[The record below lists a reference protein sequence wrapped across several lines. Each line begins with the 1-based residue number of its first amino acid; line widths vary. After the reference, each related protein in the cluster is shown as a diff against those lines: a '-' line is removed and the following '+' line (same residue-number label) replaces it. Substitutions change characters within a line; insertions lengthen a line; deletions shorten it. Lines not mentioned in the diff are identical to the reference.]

1 MPYNKIDAKDR
12 FYKLL
17 TINKLDEL
25 KDIIKDEPMVEE
37 YENKLI
43 EYSKKT
49 ENEEEN
55 MIEAMDKFF
64 MEQEAYEMGEEKG
77 IEKNQHNIVLNMY
90 KDKV

>member
-1 MPYNKIDAKDR
+1 MPYNKIDTKDR

-25 KDIIKDEPMVEE
+25 KEIIKDEPMVEE
-37 YENKLI
+37 YDNKLI

-49 ENEEEN
+49 EKEEEN
-55 MIEAMDKFF
+55 ITEAMDKFF
-64 MEQEAYEMGEEKG
+64 MEQEAYEMGEEKK
-77 IEKNQHNIVLNMY
+77 ENDIVLNMY

>member
-1 MPYNKIDAKDR
+1 MPYNEIKEKER

-25 KDIIKDEPMVEE
+25 KEIIKDEPMVEE
-37 YENKLI
+37 YDNKLI

-49 ENEEEN
+49 EKEEEN
-55 MIEAMDKFF
+55 ITEAMDKFF
-64 MEQEAYEMGEEKG
+64 MEQEAYEMGEEKK
-77 IEKNQHNIVLNMY
+77 ENDIVLNMY